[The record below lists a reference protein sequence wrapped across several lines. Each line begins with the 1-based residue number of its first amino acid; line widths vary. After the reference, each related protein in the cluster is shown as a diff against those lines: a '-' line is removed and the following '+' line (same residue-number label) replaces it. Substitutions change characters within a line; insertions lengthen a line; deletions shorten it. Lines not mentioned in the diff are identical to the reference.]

1 MAKKAL
7 SELRARDI
15 MTSDIVSVA
24 ETATVREL
32 VALLQEHEISGV
44 PVVNARGK
52 ITGVVSVSDVAASSG
67 GGGSIGPEVAS
78 PEFYVHGWEDKLNPD
93 DLRQLHIEDEGLLV
107 SDIMTPR
114 VYTVKGDAPISEVA
128 RTMVDGHV
136 HRLLV
141 EEGGEPV
148 GIVSTLDLLRLL
160 ADDRLRLLADDRAPR
175 AAVKPV
181 ARR

>member
-78 PEFYVHGWEDKLNPD
+78 PEFYVHGWEDKVNPD
-93 DLRQLHIEDEGLLV
+93 ELRQLHIEDEGLLV
-107 SDIMTPR
+107 SDIMTVR
-114 VYTVKGDAPISEVA
+114 VYTIAADAPVTEIAS
-128 RTMVDGHV
+128 TMVDGHV

-141 EEGGEPV
+141 AERDKLV
-148 GIVSTLDLLRLL
+148 GIVSTLDVLRSV
-160 ADDRLRLLADDRAPR
+160 ANNPSRAEEACGCR
-175 AAVKPV
+175 
-181 ARR
+181 